1 MSKKKSFEESMK
13 RLEEIISELESGD
26 IELEK
31 SLAYFTEGI
40 EMVKNCKSELTK
52 AEEKVKIL
60 IDEELKDFTQLRGD

>member
-1 MSKKKSFEESMK
+1 MSKERTFEESMK

-26 IELEK
+26 VDLEK

-40 EMVKNCKSELTK
+40 EMVKNCKTEINK

-60 IDEELKDFTQLRGD
+60 IDGELKEFSQLRGE